1 MSSELNLIL
10 VLLLAGVAFT
20 ISASAGLGGSL
31 ILVPALSLLLGVKEG
46 VAVSALLLACNNVVK
61 LIAYRHTVPVK
72 ASLGVL
78 ILTVLGS
85 ALGARLLVIAPE
97 RLVQVAVI
105 LSLSSVFLLE
115 QVKFNGLS
123 QVSAGFAAFF
133 AGATSGFSGTSG
145 PLKGLALRRLP
156 LDRLH
161 FVGAASAVSF
171 AGDLMKT
178 TVFAEA
184 SLLDEIS
191 WVVILITIPLMLLGT
206 LAGRHLNSQIG
217 ERAFAGL
224 FWTVMAGYTARL
236 IFS

>member
-1 MSSELNLIL
+1 MSSALNLIL
-10 VLLLAGVAFT
+10 VLLFAGLAFT

-46 VAVSALLLACNNVVK
+46 VAVSALLLACNNLVK

-78 ILTVLGS
+78 VLTVLGS

-97 RLVQVAVI
+97 RLVQIAVI
-105 LSLSSVFLLE
+105 LSLSSVFLME
-115 QVKFNGLS
+115 QVKFNRLS
-123 QVSAGFAAFF
+123 QISSAFAAFF
-133 AGATSGFSGTSG
+133 AGAASGFSGTSG

-184 SLLDEIS
+184 SLLDDIS
-191 WVVILITIPLMLLGT
+191 WLVILITIPLMLLGT

-224 FWTVMAGYTARL
+224 FWAVMAGYTVRL

>member
-1 MSSELNLIL
+1 MSSEWNLIL
-10 VLLLAGVAFT
+10 VLLFAGLAFT

-61 LIAYRHTVPVK
+61 LIAYRHTVPAK

-78 ILTVLGS
+78 VLTVLGT

-97 RLVQVAVI
+97 RLVQIAVI
-105 LSLSSVFLLE
+105 ISLSSGFLLE
-115 QVKFNGLS
+115 QVKFNSLS
-123 QVSAGFAAFF
+123 QLSAGFAAFF

-178 TVFAEA
+178 TIFAEA

-191 WVVILITIPLMLLGT
+191 WLVILITIPLMLLGT

-217 ERAFAGL
+217 ERAFAAL
-224 FWTVMAGYTARL
+224 FWAVMAGYTVRL